1 MRTGRSLLLAWGMLD
16 LLPNP
21 DADIEPLATLLD
33 GRKVVV
39 LAGAGCSTESGIP
52 DYRGPIGRTRKRDP
66 IRYLDFVQKP
76 AMRQRYWARSAV
88 GWPAMR
94 EATPNPCHLALAA
107 LEHAGVVHGMITQ
120 NVDGL
125 HQRAGQRD
133 VIELH
138 GALGRVY
145 CMGCGARTDRDAF
158 QAQLLAANPRFE
170 SGEAAI
176 APDGDA
182 MVRDAAIAEFVVPDC
197 AACGG
202 IVKPDVI
209 FFGEN
214 VPKPRVELAW
224 SKVAAADVLLVVG
237 SSLTVWSGYRFVRG
251 AAAHDTQVAIVGLG
265 ETRGDPEACLRLE
278 ARLGVVL
285 PRLATR
291 LGVSR

>member
-1 MRTGRSLLLAWGMLD
+1 MLD

-21 DADIEPLATLLD
+21 TADIEPLAQLLD
-33 GRKVVV
+33 RRRVVV

-66 IRYLDFVQKP
+66 IRYLDFVQRP

-94 EATPNPCHLALAA
+94 AAEPNPCHRALAE
-107 LEHAGVVHGMITQ
+107 LEAIGVVRAMITQ

-125 HQRAGQRD
+125 HQRAGQRE

-145 CMGCGARTDRDAF
+145 CMGCGQRSDRDTF
-158 QAQLLAANPRFE
+158 QSRLIAANPGFGRE
-170 SGEAAI
+170 EAAI

-182 MVRDAAIAEFVVPDC
+182 VVRDAAINDFVVPDC
-197 AACGG
+197 ERCGG
-202 IVKPDVI
+202 VIKPDVI

-224 SKVAAADVLLVVG
+224 QHIADAEVLLVVG

-251 AAAHDTQVAIVGLG
+251 AAAHDTAVAIVGLG
-265 ETRGDPEACLRLE
+265 ETRGDADAVLRLE
-278 ARLGVVL
+278 GRLGVVL
-285 PRLATR
+285 PELAAR
-291 LGVSR
+291 LGGRV